1 MSKLRQPRWRP
12 WMGVALLVDLAF
24 LAGFYT
30 ERYLH
35 RAIVVK
41 MDVVCHVP
49 SVNTAPANVTRL

>member
-1 MSKLRQPRWRP
+1 MTKRNVRLAILQ
-12 WMGVALLVDLAF
+12 LLLLQAAAF
-24 LAGFYT
+24 AMGFYFD
-30 ERYLH
+30 RYLH